1 MDFQAFT
8 LYNVRIM
15 CRLLLVKSENEF
27 DINAHLKIFS
37 GICKNSEEYQGH
49 GWGMFFLDK
58 KNEWKEY
65 KNIRPIW
72 EDELSNFG
80 KTKLLIAHARSAF
93 QDKDIFIENNMPFF
107 DGKYVFIFNGEL
119 QKVRIEE
126 QGRIGAEK
134 IFNFI
139 KRFDKGSMK
148 EAIDNGIRQLKK
160 RTGYYK
166 AINLIIATKEDI
178 FLSTSYNEREN
189 YFSMHCKETEN
200 KLLICSMPFPDE
212 KDWVKIENNTNMMW

>member
-1 MDFQAFT
+1 
-8 LYNVRIM
+8 M
-15 CRLLLVKSENEF
+15 CRLLVVQSKQSF
-27 DINAHLKIFS
+27 GISKHLKIFS
-37 GICKNSEEYQGH
+37 KICKDSEEYQGH
-49 GWGMFFLDK
+49 GWGMYYLGPD
-58 KNEWKEY
+58 NGWIEY
-65 KNIRPIW
+65 KNIKPIW
-72 EDELSNFG
+72 EEDLDNFP
-80 KTKLLIAHARSAF
+80 KTKLLVAHARSAF

-160 RTGYYK
+160 RTQYYK

-178 FLSTSYNEREN
+178 FLSTNYNEREN

-200 KLLICSMPFPDE
+200 ELVICSMPYPDE
-212 KDWVKIENNTNMMW
+212 NDWVTIENNTNMKW